1 MNFAQDIALHS
12 WHYKVLKNWLLQ
24 KVWLL
29 HIKKKLGQG
38 GKGEREDCPIFP
50 FVRIL
55 MSDEGKGWIQHRTGS
70 LNIKQI
76 LQNGENL
83 SGGVLLT
90 PVLWWN
96 WSFYH
101 FVISFCCLFYDFV
114 IIIVIVSHHHCHH
127 DRHHPRHHHHH
138 PRHLYR
144 HHDYNHHLQLARMI
158 RPLPSIE
165 RTIIVS
171 ISIEN
176 ACERISN
183 GWK

>member
-1 MNFAQDIALHS
+1 MFSKPRNELCTKYCIAFNALQGF
-12 WHYKVLKNWLLQ
+12 KNWLLQ

-29 HIKKKLGQG
+29 HKKKKLGEVRG
-38 GKGEREDCPIFP
+38 GEDCPIFP
-50 FVRIL
+50 FVLIF
-55 MSDEGKGWIQHRTGS
+55 MSDEGKGWVQHRTGC
-70 LNIKQI
+70 LIKQI

-90 PVLWWN
+90 PVLGWN

-101 FVISFCCLFYDFV
+101 MTSSYYC
-114 IIIVIVSHHHCHH
+114 HHHYPCHH
-127 DRHHPRHHHHH
+127 HRHHN
-138 PRHLYR
+138 
-144 HHDYNHHLQLARMI
+144 YNCHLQLARMI

-176 ACERISN
+176 ACERISS